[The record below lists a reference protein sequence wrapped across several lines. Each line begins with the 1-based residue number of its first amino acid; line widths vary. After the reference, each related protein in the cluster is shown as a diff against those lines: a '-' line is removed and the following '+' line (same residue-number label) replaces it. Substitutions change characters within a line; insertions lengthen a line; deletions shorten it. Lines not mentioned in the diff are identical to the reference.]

1 MKLINSK
8 TFELNPKRKITHQR
22 IGVGQHHVLIIDDVF
37 LYPDIVSHLMDEL
50 IYSDDLEIRKSGAGY
65 RCDMAIPREKLYK
78 EVFLEHYKF
87 YPNIRTIDEQGC
99 IFDKYFDGASIIQET
114 SYPPHVDTHPNYQ
127 CNYAFVIYMNKKN
140 LHGGTQFLRGAKP
153 PYIESVNNDQDMQ
166 DVININHIIDYD
178 KPWDYRSDQW
188 TRYHMVEMKF
198 NRLISYRSNILHAIY
213 TDGKFYREKPRK
225 TIVSNF

>member
-1 MKLINSK
+1 M
-8 TFELNPKRKITHQR
+8 
-22 IGVGQHHVLIIDDVF
+22 GQHHVLIMDDVF

-78 EVFLEHYKF
+78 DVFLEHYKF

-99 IFDKYFDGASIIQET
+99 IFDKYFDGASIIQDT
-114 SYPPHVDTHPNYQ
+114 SYPPHIDTHPNYQ

-153 PYIESVNNDQDMQ
+153 PYIAV
-166 DVININHIIDYD
+166 
-178 KPWDYRSDQW
+178 
-188 TRYHMVEMKF
+188 
-198 NRLISYRSNILHAIY
+198 SYTHLTLPTIL
-213 TDGKFYREKPRK
+213 R
-225 TIVSNF
+225 V